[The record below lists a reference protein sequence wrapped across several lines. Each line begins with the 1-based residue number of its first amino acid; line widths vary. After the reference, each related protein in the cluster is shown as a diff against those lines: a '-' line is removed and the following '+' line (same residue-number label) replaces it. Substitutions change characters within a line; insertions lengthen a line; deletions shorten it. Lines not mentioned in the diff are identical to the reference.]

1 MLRSFVAFPVS
12 RAARLLAV
20 LACFSALGVNA
31 AAQQPGANRQPR
43 TTQPRATQ
51 PRTTQ
56 PRANPQD
63 QGEPT
68 PAEQEPTDITKTGR
82 DMINKVAFAKTKTA
96 GSMRDYTEVIEICQR
111 GLQAGVDKN
120 TADYAA
126 KLMAWAHNRRGET
139 MLRSV
144 SPKATP
150 EELAKVDQQ
159 SLAEFEAAIN
169 LDAACWRAYHN
180 RGVSLAQMRDFDGA
194 LKDFDKAIELNP
206 GHADAWF
213 NRGEL
218 KFGQR
223 RYDDAIAD
231 YNQALRL
238 NPNDAAAYSS
248 RGHAKWGAQQHPS
261 AVEDY
266 DRAIRLNPKNA
277 LAYTHRGL
285 AYTEQGLY
293 DRAAV
298 DYRKAMELDPNL
310 GAALQGAA
318 WLMATCPDER
328 FRDTKKAVEA
338 ASKALQVDGWND
350 YRYIDTLAAAYASAG
365 RFDDAQS
372 TMKEAIKHAPQE
384 NADILRELSERMALY
399 EQGKAYRDSARVTLR
414 GTPARR

>member
-1 MLRSFVAFPVS
+1 MS
-12 RAARLLAV
+12 RWFTRRLILPGFALLAM
-20 LACFSALGVNA
+20 LAPVESGI
-31 AAQQPGANRQPR
+31 AQQRSGQPR
-43 TTQPRATQ
+43 NAQPRNVQ
-51 PRTTQ
+51 PRGGQ
-56 PRANPQD
+56 PNDAQPQT
-63 QGEPT
+63 GEPT
-68 PAEQEPTDITKTGR
+68 PADQEPADITKAGR
-82 DMINKVAFAKTKTA
+82 DLINKVAFAKTKTA
-96 GSMRDYTEVIEICQR
+96 SSMRDYTEVIDICQR

-126 KLMAWAHNRRGET
+126 KLMSWAHNRRGET
-139 MLRSV
+139 MLRSAG
-144 SPKATP
+144 PKASA
-150 EELAKVDQQ
+150 EELAKIDQQ

-169 LDAACWRAYHN
+169 LDATCWRAYHN

-194 LKDFDKAIELNP
+194 LRDFDKAIEINP
-206 GHADAWF
+206 KHADAWF

-231 YNQALRL
+231 YNEALKL

-248 RGHAKWGAQQHPS
+248 RGHAKWGARQHQG

-277 LAYTHRGL
+277 LAYTNRGL

-318 WLMATCPDER
+318 WLMSTCPDER
-328 FRDTKKAVEA
+328 FRDSKKAIEA

-350 YRYIDTLAAAYASAG
+350 FRYIDTLAAAYASAG
-365 RFDDAQS
+365 RYDDALS
-372 TMKEAIKHAPQE
+372 TLKEAIKHAPQDK
-384 NADILRELSERMALY
+384 ADILRELGERQALY
-399 EQGKAYRDSARVTLR
+399 EQGKPYRDSARVTLR
-414 GTPARR
+414 TPTRRQ

>member
-1 MLRSFVAFPVS
+1 MS
-12 RAARLLAV
+12 RRTAVRWTSNTLALLAM
-20 LACFSALGVNA
+20 LAITATDGTTA
-31 AAQQPGANRQPR
+31 MAQGRQPR
-43 TTQPRATQ
+43 PA
-51 PRTTQ
+51 
-56 PRANPQD
+56 
-63 QGEPT
+63 QGQSAQRQLAQGQPT
-68 PAEQEPTDITKTGR
+68 PADQEPPDITKTGR
-82 DMINKVAFAKTKTA
+82 DLINKVAFAKTRTA
-96 GSMRDYTEVIEICQR
+96 GSIRDYTEVIEICQR

-139 MLRSV
+139 MLRAA
-144 SPKATP
+144 SPKATA
-150 EELAKVDQQ
+150 EELAKLDQQ

-169 LDAACWRAYHN
+169 LDPTCWRAYHN

-206 GHADAWF
+206 NHGDAWF

-223 RYDDAIAD
+223 RYEDAIAD
-231 YNQALRL
+231 YNQAIKL

-248 RGHAKWGAQQHPS
+248 RGHAKWGARQHQS

-266 DRAIRLNPKNA
+266 NTAIRLNPKNA

-298 DYRKAMELDPNL
+298 DYRQAMQLDPNL

-328 FRDTKKAVEA
+328 YRDAKKAVDA
-338 ASKALQVDGWND
+338 ASKALQADGWND
-350 YRYIDTLAAAYASAG
+350 YRYIDTLAAAYANAG

-372 TMKEAIKHAPQE
+372 TLKEAIKHAPQD
-384 NADILRELSERMALY
+384 NADILKELSERMALY
-399 EQGKAYRDSARVTLR
+399 EQNQPYRDSARVTLR
-414 GTPARR
+414 NSPARR